1 MGNLRAPTAAI
12 ANLGVTSR
20 SETLWG
26 LLNML
31 RSLSGRAWEAGLG
44 WVWLQQREEGRKKS
58 RWKYFVQT
66 FRAETKTWTLRP
78 KNLLPDKFCFL
89 HIERQNLIKIN
100 PNYSAW
106 VIRKYLFFCIFWHFY
121 LFVTFLC
128 RFVSD
133 NRMKNSF
140 DSRSVRTVSV
150 SASVT
155 SAASTSSTASA
166 PATTATTKAE
176 SVSSS

>member
-1 MGNLRAPTAAI
+1 MGILRAPTAAI

-26 LLNML
+26 LLDML
-31 RSLSGRAWEAGLG
+31 RSLSGWAWAGLG

-100 PNYSAW
+100 PHYSAW
-106 VIRKYLFFCIFWHFY
+106 VIRKYLFFCIFD
-121 LFVTFLC
+121 TFISSWVFC
-128 RFVSD
+128 V
-133 NRMKNSF
+133 
-140 DSRSVRTVSV
+140 DSCPIIGGKTVLIWDRW
-150 SASVT
+150 
-155 SAASTSSTASA
+155 
-166 PATTATTKAE
+166 E
-176 SVSSS
+176 QFRHRHR